1 MQEFIKEADGADI
14 RCFVIGD
21 KVVASMMRKA
31 KTGDFRSNLHRGGT
45 AVSVK
50 LTPEERKTATR
61 AATAMGLNVSGV
73 DIIRSKHGPLVIEV
87 NSSPGLEGIEKSTG
101 KDVAQSIIEY
111 IEKNAKPNSNKTKGK
126 G

>member
-1 MQEFIKEADGADI
+1 
-14 RCFVIGD
+14 
-21 KVVASMMRKA
+21 MMRKA
-31 KTGDFRSNLHRGGT
+31 KLGDFRSNLHRGGT
-45 AVSVK
+45 AMQVK

-61 AATAMGLNVSGV
+61 SSEAMGLSVAGV

-101 KDVAQSIIEY
+101 KDVAAIVIDF
-111 IEKNAKPNSNKTKGK
+111 IEKNYKPKSANNNKTKGK